1 MKTTLRKLISEIDL
15 TNKDIQNTPDFSRL
29 GNIFNIYDLHY
40 SNDTRLKSYFIRKWY
55 CTDSYVGLKAYF
67 LDGEFIATSWQS
79 GRKMDEEFT
88 FVSKEKALKLKIYLE
103 SLVEEDSG
111 VGLIDLFEEK
121 DLDEEIPNTFKIE
134 YNSQILHKTG
144 LLKGERVEILKK
156 HYSWEDKE
164 NYFHTVKIKKQDGI
178 IEEIDCRELDFEY
191 NV

>member
-1 MKTTLRKLISEIDL
+1 MKTTLRKLISEIDFN
-15 TNKDIQNTPDFSRL
+15 NKEIQDEPDFSRL

-111 VGLIDLFEEK
+111 VGLIDLFKEK
-121 DLDEEIPNTFKIE
+121 DLDEEISNTFKIE
-134 YNSQILHKTG
+134 YNSQILHRTG

-156 HYSWEDKE
+156 RYSWEDKE